1 MNFPKFGLLATEQP
15 MQRKKNVCSAWA
27 KQHTSAGGLWPWASP
42 PPCKV
47 LFCRWEVK
55 WLKHSQLVGAR
66 VEVGTQVQI
75 FLLRHMTAHV
85 LRSTSAPV
93 LRASSNP
100 FGKEHTA
107 EWFFLPNDSVALLP
121 SKSPHGSKPKYPLWK
136 EEILY
141 QMTRV
146 GGGSKLPE
154 NLEGIMSISHRHVAA
169 LWLVCPLPLLTGPL
183 LIFAMWGPIRSLG
196 SRFQG
201 LSSSPNLV
209 AWSLST
215 LLLLTPPFF
224 CKPFPSFNAA
234 ALSSSH
240 CSISVSLPYL
250 TLKYDPKPDSFLC
263 LCFLIL
269 HHFILKAPTTT
280 LIPDCV

>member
-107 EWFFLPNDSVALLP
+107 EWFFFPTIAWLFCPPSHHTDPSQSIHSGKKKSSIKWPGWEVAP
-121 SKSPHGSKPKYPLWK
+121 S
-136 EEILY
+136 
-141 QMTRV
+141 
-146 GGGSKLPE
+146 
-154 NLEGIMSISHRHVAA
+154 
-169 LWLVCPLPLLTGPL
+169 C
-183 LIFAMWGPIRSLG
+183 
-196 SRFQG
+196 
-201 LSSSPNLV
+201 
-209 AWSLST
+209 
-215 LLLLTPPFF
+215 
-224 CKPFPSFNAA
+224 
-234 ALSSSH
+234 
-240 CSISVSLPYL
+240 
-250 TLKYDPKPDSFLC
+250 LK
-263 LCFLIL
+263 I
-269 HHFILKAPTTT
+269 
-280 LIPDCV
+280 